1 MEIKVKG
8 IISDKVDVVISMND
22 IIEAINAMPM
32 WIRIDYIKRILDEVR
47 ISDLDRDQE
56 LYFTNE
62 LKKLTK

>member
-1 MEIKVKG
+1 
-8 IISDKVDVVISMND
+8 MND
-22 IIEAINAMPM
+22 IIEAINALPM
-32 WIRIDYIKRILDEVR
+32 WIRVDYIKRILDEVR